1 MDAFSA
7 LGGVFQ
13 GLSNLRSSGS
23 SKKKDKVNN
32 LGDTDNVSG
41 NKTASVYSTNDT
53 PAKKSRGIAGYFGF
67 GSKSSTG
74 STGSIASTPDS
85 NSASVYSTNNTPA
98 TKSRGFKSFFGKD
111 GKDGKSDLPTVN
123 EGGLGGSK
131 ISASQML
138 SGGMPCKFELLMEF
152 FCCFFFT
159 FIIYFIVFAFVPYD
173 GFITKILEFIRDVT
187 KKFTDFLY
195 TLIPEPVKKAAS
207 RLFPKFIVKF
217 FKETLPKLLSKKS
230 EELTTPLKKKLQ
242 KIKDDIDKK
251 INSEKKKLGKNKDFI
266 SEMTLYYNEQYLLI
280 MGKLTALWEKF
291 KDKIVPALIMS
302 FIYYVIWFTFFKL
315 IPTILKY
322 LINVAQQFKQ
332 P

>member
-1 MDAFSA
+1 MDA
-7 LGGVFQ
+7 LGGIFQ

-23 SKKKDKVNN
+23 SKKKDKVND
-32 LGDTDNVSG
+32 LGDTDKVSK

-53 PAKKSRGIAGYFGF
+53 PAKKSGGISGYFGL

-85 NSASVYSTNNTPA
+85 NSASVYSTNDTPA
-98 TKSRGFKSFFGKD
+98 TKSRGFKSFFGLGDKD
-111 GKDGKSDLPTVN
+111 GKDGKDGITPVN

-173 GFITKILEFIRDVT
+173 GFITKILEFIRDTT
-187 KKFTDFLY
+187 KKFMDFLY
-195 TLIPEPVKKAAS
+195 KLVPNPVKKAAS

-230 EELTTPLKKKLQ
+230 EELTTPLKKKL
-242 KIKDDIDKK
+242 KEIKDDIDKK
-251 INSEKKKLGKNKDFI
+251 INGEKKKLGKNKDFI

-280 MGKLTALWEKF
+280 TGKLTALWEKF

-322 LINVAQQFKQ
+322 LMNVAQQFKQ

>member
-1 MDAFSA
+1 MNANFEVPA
-7 LGGVFQ
+7 NFY
-13 GLSNLRSSGS
+13 SSG
-23 SKKKDKVNN
+23 
-32 LGDTDNVSG
+32 TPY
-41 NKTASVYSTNDT
+41 KTSM
-53 PAKKSRGIAGYFGF
+53 
-67 GSKSSTG
+67 GSMPP
-74 STGSIASTPDS
+74 I
-85 NSASVYSTNNTPA
+85 NQ
-98 TKSRGFKSFFGKD
+98 
-111 GKDGKSDLPTVN
+111 
-123 EGGLGGSK
+123 GGLGGSK

-152 FCCFFFT
+152 FCSFFFT

-251 INSEKKKLGKNKDFI
+251 INGEKKKLGKNKDFI